1 MLKFDQGL
9 LYLKQRQGDFLKT
22 VIYTGGDIITMDEN
36 YKTPQA
42 VAVKEGKIAAVGS
55 LEEIKAKFAQAE
67 IVNLDGKTLIPA
79 FIDAHSHFTMQAQSL
94 GMVDLRLIQSMEEL
108 QKAVLEF
115 KQKHYADDD
124 SSIIMGFGYDHNN
137 MPNLEHP
144 TAKVLDETGVK
155 NPIALIHVSSH
166 MGAVNTPLLKMIG
179 HTAETPDPKG
189 GKIGRLQDGSPN
201 GYLEESAF
209 MGLLGMQ
216 GKPDMPKVIK
226 SLENAAQYYAKNGIT
241 TAQDG
246 MTGPAQLVQLSAVAD
261 AQKLPID
268 IVMMYEIAP
277 VEKMLED
284 APKYAD
290 LAYHNNL
297 RMGGYKIF
305 LDGSPQGHTAWLSY
319 PYENRENYSGYPIYT
334 DEQVTAF
341 CEKAINDNMQILVHC
356 NGDAASEQFVNCYEK
371 ALANTGGSTELRPV
385 MVHAQTVRED
395 QLKRMAKLKIMPSF
409 FTAHTHYWG
418 DVHRINLGEKR
429 ASQISP
435 SATARE
441 LGMTFTYHQDCPV
454 LPADM
459 MKTIWC
465 AVNRLTKSGHTL
477 GENQKVDVYTALKA
491 VTINA
496 AWQYFEDDKKGSITP
511 GKLAD
516 LVILDKN
523 PLKTE
528 ALELDKIKILETL
541 KEGRTIYKA

>member
-1 MLKFDQGL
+1 M
-9 LYLKQRQGDFLKT
+9 KT

-36 YKTPQA
+36 YKNPEAIA
-42 VAVKEGKIAAVGS
+42 VEGGKIAAVGS
-55 LEEIKAKFAQAE
+55 LEEIKAKCADAE
-67 IVNLDGKTLIPA
+67 TVNLDGKTLIPA

-94 GMVDLRLIQSMEEL
+94 GMVDLRLVQSMEEL
-108 QKAVLEF
+108 QKAVLAF

-124 SSIIMGFGYDHNN
+124 TSLIMGFGYDHNN

-179 HTAETPDPKG
+179 HTAETPNPKG
-189 GKIGRLQDGSPN
+189 GKIGRLADGSPN

-216 GKPDMPKVIK
+216 GKPDMQKVVA
-226 SLENAAQYYAKNGIT
+226 SLEKAAGYYAQNGIT

-246 MTGPAQLVQLSAVAD
+246 MTGPAQLAQLAAI
-261 AQKLPID
+261 AEEGKLPID
-268 IVMMYEIAP
+268 LVMMYEIAP
-277 VEKMLED
+277 VEKMLAE
-284 APKYAD
+284 APKYTD
-290 LAYHNNL
+290 RSYHSRL

-341 CEKAINDNMQILVHC
+341 CEKAITDNIQLLAHC
-356 NGDAASEQFVNCYEK
+356 NGDAASEQFVNCYEQ
-371 ALANTGGSTELRPV
+371 ALKNTGGSTELRPV

-395 QLKRMAKLKIMPSF
+395 QLVRMAKLKIVPSF
-409 FTAHTHYWG
+409 FTAHTYYWG
-418 DVHRINLGEKR
+418 DVHCINLGEKR

-435 SATARE
+435 SATALG
-441 LGMTFTYHQDCPV
+441 LGMTFTYHQDSPV
-454 LPADM
+454 LPPDM
-459 MKTIWC
+459 LKTLWC
-465 AVNRLTKSGHTL
+465 AVNRKTKSGHTL

-496 AWQYFEDDKKGSITP
+496 AWQYFEENKKGSLTP

-516 LVILDKN
+516 IVILDKN
-523 PLKTE
+523 PLKIE
-528 ALELDKIKILETL
+528 AEELDKIKVLQTI
-541 KEGRTIYKA
+541 KEGATIYKA